1 MRKTFEFVKV
11 GGVWFYWWPD
21 FDGDPG
27 ELAMVGGA
35 DDLLDS
41 LDDRFVR
48 LQMVDPSVA
57 KIVLSKIEEDEN
69 GATYLCKSK
78 NYNDRVWICPVTLL
92 VFNEYPQNIYLS
104 EFIMKTLD
112 EIVNNYE
119 EWSVFLDDRFGVRL
133 AQFLTQEQLEKI
145 GFKWNSDEPYPE
157 PKEWTRENILSQL
170 KEDVEF
176 GFEKALDKRG
186 ISASLMFAVVLR
198 WNRVLEEGL
207 EDYPEDNYA
216 MYLPLFKATA
226 EKYGWENPIG
236 DDSGSEDYYNEEYD
250 EGLYCD

>member
-1 MRKTFEFVKV
+1 
-11 GGVWFYWWPD
+11 
-21 FDGDPG
+21 
-27 ELAMVGGA
+27 
-35 DDLLDS
+35 
-41 LDDRFVR
+41 
-48 LQMVDPSVA
+48 
-57 KIVLSKIEEDEN
+57 
-69 GATYLCKSK
+69 
-78 NYNDRVWICPVTLL
+78 
-92 VFNEYPQNIYLS
+92 
-104 EFIMKTLD
+104 MKTLD

-157 PKEWTRENILSQL
+157 PKEWTRENILVQL

-176 GFEKALDKRG
+176 GFEKALDRRG

-198 WNRVLEEGL
+198 WNRVLEL

-250 EGLYCD
+250 CTAIKVIAEALEEYENNFNHKISILESKIILYEKERKAIIRHLKEGNIELLKSYFGIEK

>member
-1 MRKTFEFVKV
+1 
-11 GGVWFYWWPD
+11 
-21 FDGDPG
+21 
-27 ELAMVGGA
+27 
-35 DDLLDS
+35 
-41 LDDRFVR
+41 
-48 LQMVDPSVA
+48 
-57 KIVLSKIEEDEN
+57 
-69 GATYLCKSK
+69 
-78 NYNDRVWICPVTLL
+78 
-92 VFNEYPQNIYLS
+92 
-104 EFIMKTLD
+104 MKTLD

-157 PKEWTRENILSQL
+157 PKEWTRENVLSQL

-176 GFEKALDKRG
+176 GFEKALGKRG

-216 MYLPLFKATA
+216 MYGCHYLRLLRKSMAGRILSETIVEARTIITKSMMKDCTA
-226 EKYGWENPIG
+226 IKVIAEAL
-236 DDSGSEDYYNEEYD
+236 EEYENNFNHKISILESKIILYEKERKAIIRHLK
-250 EGLYCD
+250 EGNIELLKSYFGIEK

>member
-27 ELAMVGGA
+27 ELAMVGWA

-78 NYNDRVWICPVTLL
+78 NYDDRVWICPVTLL

-104 EFIMKTLD
+104 EL
-112 EIVNNYE
+112 
-119 EWSVFLDDRFGVRL
+119 
-133 AQFLTQEQLEKI
+133 
-145 GFKWNSDEPYPE
+145 
-157 PKEWTRENILSQL
+157 
-170 KEDVEF
+170 
-176 GFEKALDKRG
+176 
-186 ISASLMFAVVLR
+186 
-198 WNRVLEEGL
+198 
-207 EDYPEDNYA
+207 
-216 MYLPLFKATA
+216 
-226 EKYGWENPIG
+226 
-236 DDSGSEDYYNEEYD
+236 
-250 EGLYCD
+250 

>member
-1 MRKTFEFVKV
+1 
-11 GGVWFYWWPD
+11 
-21 FDGDPG
+21 
-27 ELAMVGGA
+27 
-35 DDLLDS
+35 
-41 LDDRFVR
+41 
-48 LQMVDPSVA
+48 
-57 KIVLSKIEEDEN
+57 
-69 GATYLCKSK
+69 
-78 NYNDRVWICPVTLL
+78 
-92 VFNEYPQNIYLS
+92 
-104 EFIMKTLD
+104 MKTLD
-112 EIVNNYE
+112 EIVNNYK

-157 PKEWTRENILSQL
+157 PKEWTRENVLSQL

-176 GFEKALDKRG
+176 GFEKALGKRG

-198 WNRVLEEGL
+198 WNRVLKEGL

-216 MYLPLFKATA
+216 MYGLPLFKATA

-236 DDSGSEDYYNEEYD
+236 DDSGSEDYYNEEYV

>member
-1 MRKTFEFVKV
+1 
-11 GGVWFYWWPD
+11 
-21 FDGDPG
+21 
-27 ELAMVGGA
+27 
-35 DDLLDS
+35 
-41 LDDRFVR
+41 
-48 LQMVDPSVA
+48 
-57 KIVLSKIEEDEN
+57 
-69 GATYLCKSK
+69 
-78 NYNDRVWICPVTLL
+78 
-92 VFNEYPQNIYLS
+92 
-104 EFIMKTLD
+104 MKTLD

-119 EWSVFLDDRFGVRL
+119 EWSVFLDDRFGL

-145 GFKWNSDEPYPE
+145 GFKWNSDEP
-157 PKEWTRENILSQL
+157 KEWTRENILVQL

-176 GFEKALDKRG
+176 GFEKALDRRG

-236 DDSGSEDYYNEEYD
+236 DDSGSETIITKSMMKDCTAIKVIAEALEEYENNFNHKINILESKIILYEKERKAIIRHLK
-250 EGLYCD
+250 EGNIELLKSYFGIEK

>member
-1 MRKTFEFVKV
+1 
-11 GGVWFYWWPD
+11 
-21 FDGDPG
+21 
-27 ELAMVGGA
+27 
-35 DDLLDS
+35 
-41 LDDRFVR
+41 
-48 LQMVDPSVA
+48 
-57 KIVLSKIEEDEN
+57 
-69 GATYLCKSK
+69 
-78 NYNDRVWICPVTLL
+78 
-92 VFNEYPQNIYLS
+92 
-104 EFIMKTLD
+104 MKTLD

-250 EGLYCD
+250 EGLYTAIKVIAEALEEYENNFNHKINILESKIILYEKERKAIIRHLKEGNIELLKSYFGIEK